1 MGSGPPGRLASIGTW
16 ILGLLVLGSCGS
28 VGVFNRPVFFFKN
41 YLRGKRKK
49 KDVQEFQYNHG
60 GYKAFKINDPKP
72 RNIHKA
78 SVKDRLL
85 HHAIYRILYPFF
97 DRTFISDSFS
107 CRNDKGTHKALNRFC
122 SFGCKVSRN
131 HKLRVRCY
139 IRYADDFVIL
149 SDDKNWLENQ
159 IEPIKKFLSER
170 LKLKIHPDKIF
181 IKTLASGVDFLGWI
195 NFHYYRVLR
204 TTTKRRMLRQ
214 LRKSQTME
222 TLNSYL
228 GLMKWGNTYKL
239 RNRVLED
246 KII

>member
-1 MGSGPPGRLASIGTW
+1 
-16 ILGLLVLGSCGS
+16 
-28 VGVFNRPVFFFKN
+28 
-41 YLRGKRKK
+41 
-49 KDVQEFQYNHG
+49 
-60 GYKAFKINDPKP
+60 
-72 RNIHKA
+72 
-78 SVKDRLL
+78 
-85 HHAIYRILYPFF
+85 
-97 DRTFISDSFS
+97 
-107 CRNDKGTHKALNRFC
+107 
-122 SFGCKVSRN
+122 
-131 HKLRVRCY
+131 
-139 IRYADDFVIL
+139 VIL